1 MGGKPSR
8 QQTPVERI
16 RHDSDPNPLQGK
28 STSSAPQPP
37 GHRYSYHGDSP
48 SSTSL
53 SPTPG
58 GRPRTGELRLPRLA
72 PPVPRGA
79 AARPSPPPP
88 PPVSPPLPYLFRR
101 PAALRLRLATRPA
114 MASAPA
120 AELAQRCCRRW
131 PAADVLV
138 ALQSLPPD
146 RRRAFRGPLLTQL
159 EEELRKLS
167 RQSQGAAPSRARSEA
182 ILSFL
187 EPHLLLDGSGDQ
199 QPEDLWSW
207 AEWRG
212 RVQRWTGWPAPDR
225 SPEPPPAALWH
236 RFIGRAAPA
245 MAERP
250 HRESAEVTDVG
261 ATDRCELLKRELI
274 HGLAGLGDMLRRDN
288 SSRISYGGTDQVDRV
303 LRAPTKHSQFAFTAD
318 DHSGSSDEDPNGITL
333 SNTTRSKLKLLTK
346 RNEMRKGLERAG
358 HREPADPH
366 HAHKEERVRNG
377 RHPEAEGVNGAVHS
391 RLGSHLS
398 GSEKQPH
405 APPSPSIERKSG
417 SMQNLATH
425 RPKQP
430 TLPKSKTFGADMNKS
445 SVPSSAS
452 SVFGQQLERFANPRQ
467 ALDEAYRKLNSDD
480 WEREVSGLTDLVRL
494 FRHHPDT
501 VSGDLKAVVAAI
513 VKQMKNLRSQVLRA
527 AVQTSAEMFQH
538 VGRAA
543 EPNMESMVAILLQ
556 KTSDTNKFIKADS
569 NRALDMMLENVSV
582 SRAVAVVIGEGLGH
596 RSSQVRATVA
606 RLLAAV
612 VTRLGPAGSL
622 GGQKDITDKLV
633 PAAAQLVRE
642 GDLQTRIHAKEIFH
656 VWLQHPDLDK
666 VLSKY
671 LNSTVKR
678 DIDKVIDNIR
688 NEVPAAAATLK
699 SVSLT
704 LVS

>member
-58 GRPRTGELRLPRLA
+58 GR
-72 PPVPRGA
+72 
-79 AARPSPPPP
+79 
-88 PPVSPPLPYLFRR
+88 
-101 PAALRLRLATRPA
+101 
-114 MASAPA
+114 
-120 AELAQRCCRRW
+120 
-131 PAADVLV
+131 
-138 ALQSLPPD
+138 
-146 RRRAFRGPLLTQL
+146 
-159 EEELRKLS
+159 
-167 RQSQGAAPSRARSEA
+167 
-182 ILSFL
+182 
-187 EPHLLLDGSGDQ
+187 
-199 QPEDLWSW
+199 
-207 AEWRG
+207 
-212 RVQRWTGWPAPDR
+212 
-225 SPEPPPAALWH
+225 
-236 RFIGRAAPA
+236 
-245 MAERP
+245 
-250 HRESAEVTDVG
+250 
-261 ATDRCELLKRELI
+261 
-274 HGLAGLGDMLRRDN
+274 
-288 SSRISYGGTDQVDRV
+288 RISYGGTDQVDRA

-366 HAHKEERVRNG
+366 HSHKEERVRNG
-377 RHPEAEGVNGAVHS
+377 RHPETEGVNGAVHS
-391 RLGSHLS
+391 RLAARRNSQLTVPAANGPPTLSSPRQAPPRRAVSHERTHLARPGAHGPHLS

-501 VSGDLKAVVAAI
+501 VSGDLKTVVAAI

-538 VGRAA
+538 VGKAA

-612 VTRLGPAGSL
+612 VARLGPAGSL

-678 DIDKVIDNIR
+678 DIDKVIDNMR
-688 NEVPAAAATLK
+688 NEGSKKKTSAPGKRGFGSKVRLNRTM
-699 SVSLT
+699 
-704 LVS
+704 